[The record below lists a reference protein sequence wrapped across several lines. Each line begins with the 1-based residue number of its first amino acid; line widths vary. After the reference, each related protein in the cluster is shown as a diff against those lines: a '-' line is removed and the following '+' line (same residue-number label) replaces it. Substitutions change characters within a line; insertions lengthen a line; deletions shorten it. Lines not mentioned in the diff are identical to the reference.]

1 MSDEPLVYAP
11 ARRGNVGVLLMLA
24 GGSGSGKTKSALRL
38 AVGLANGG
46 PVGFCDTEH
55 GRSLYYADEFSFLH
69 LELKE
74 PFTPKRFEAA
84 AVTSQK
90 AGHAVW
96 VCDSFSH
103 EHTGPGGVLDMFNDE
118 LQRMT
123 KGDLSKQDA
132 MKYTAWIKPKME
144 HKHLLQRLWQLNAHI
159 ILCCHAEKKL
169 ELVKDKRGRT
179 VPNPDAVPTPVC
191 APDIPFA
198 MTASFMLDA
207 KRPGVPAWLKH
218 LDKLDG
224 MVDLTRPLDEATGE
238 RIAAW
243 ARGETVTPIAT
254 RSAPQ
259 RTSRGD
265 VPTEEAPDGSPDYA
279 PDYAS
284 GPPDEVTDP
293 PPSDEPAQT
302 DPQMLAWVD
311 GMVERFLGTPNLAGH
326 LAIVDDAEIRT
337 RIEWLRNNQ
346 RELYRTRLKPAID
359 ASVQRN
365 TPKASAEQPATTQP
379 EELPL

>member
-1 MSDEPLVYAP
+1 MPDADLIYSP
-11 ARRGNVGVLLMLA
+11 AKRGNVGVLIMLA
-24 GGSGSGKTKSALRL
+24 GASGSGKTKSALRL
-38 AVGLANGG
+38 AMGLAGG
-46 PVGFCDTEH
+46 RPIGFCDTEH
-55 GRSLYYADEFSFLH
+55 GRALYYADEFEFLH

-84 AVTSQK
+84 AVSSQQ

-103 EHTGPGGVLDMFNDE
+103 EHVGPGGILDMFNDE

-123 KGDLSKQDA
+123 KGDFSKQDA

-169 ELVKDKRGRT
+169 DLVKDKRGKT

-191 APDIPFA
+191 SPDIPYA
-198 MTASFMLDA
+198 MTCSFMLDA
-207 KRPGVPAWLKH
+207 KRPGVPTWLKH

-224 MVDLTRPLDEATGE
+224 MVDLAAPLDEATGE

-243 ARGETVTPIAT
+243 ARGEVVAPVPKLA
-254 RSAPQ
+254 APQ
-259 RTSRGD
+259 TQL
-265 VPTEEAPDGSPDYA
+265 PPDYA
-279 PDYAS
+279 DEPPDYAS
-284 GPPDEVTDP
+284 GPPDEVTGP
-293 PPSDEPAQT
+293 PPSEP
-302 DPQMLAWVD
+302 DPKMLAYIE
-311 GMVERFLGTPNLAGH
+311 GLEERFMGAASRAEH
-326 LAIVDDAEIRT
+326 LKIVDDPEIRD
-337 RIEWLRNNQ
+337 RLAWLKKN
-346 RELYRTRLKPAID
+346 EKALYDKHLKPAIG
-359 ASVQRN
+359 ASWMRN
-365 TPKASAEQPATTQP
+365 DPVKQQAEAAEAEKKAK